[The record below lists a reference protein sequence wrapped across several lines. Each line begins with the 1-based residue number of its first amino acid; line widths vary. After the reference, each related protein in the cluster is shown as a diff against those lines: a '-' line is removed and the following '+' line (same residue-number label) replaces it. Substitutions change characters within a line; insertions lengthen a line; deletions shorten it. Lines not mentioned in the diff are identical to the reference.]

1 MPTNPYLVVSIRSYF
16 SQINQNYLLLF
27 LYIVASKQPLATS
40 SPGIDS
46 ALPMASTST
55 MKKLPLTQPQIPK
68 LPIMSMKTSKIVA
81 NNISSTSS
89 EILTGGGLSA
99 EKQILN
105 KSAVEDNSISVPS
118 SVGTCSNI
126 NPSSEVTTSNTN
138 SNSTVNVNNSNNG
151 AVFFVFNNQ
160 THTCR
165 HCQKIFISSPA
176 LTSHL
181 QSEHNEPST
190 SNTVII
196 QHADTSNPEKCTY
209 CQRLW
214 ISKSALELHMQA
226 EHQIETQKRFQCD
239 FCPRSYHNR

>member
-1 MPTNPYLVVSIRSYF
+1 
-16 SQINQNYLLLF
+16 
-27 LYIVASKQPLATS
+27 
-40 SPGIDS
+40 
-46 ALPMASTST
+46 MASTST

-89 EILTGGGLSA
+89 E
-99 EKQILN
+99 
-105 KSAVEDNSISVPS
+105 SAVEDNSISVPS
-118 SVGTCSNI
+118 SAGNCSNI
-126 NPSSEVTTSNTN
+126 NPSSEVMTSNTN

-181 QSEHNEPST
+181 QSEHNEAST

>member
-1 MPTNPYLVVSIRSYF
+1 
-16 SQINQNYLLLF
+16 
-27 LYIVASKQPLATS
+27 
-40 SPGIDS
+40 
-46 ALPMASTST
+46 MASTST
-55 MKKLPLTQPQIPK
+55 MKKLPLAQPQIPK

-89 EILTGGGLSA
+89 E
-99 EKQILN
+99 
-105 KSAVEDNSISVPS
+105 SAVEDNSISVPS
-118 SVGTCSNI
+118 SAGTCSNI

>member
-1 MPTNPYLVVSIRSYF
+1 M
-16 SQINQNYLLLF
+16 
-27 LYIVASKQPLATS
+27 
-40 SPGIDS
+40 
-46 ALPMASTST
+46 
-55 MKKLPLTQPQIPK
+55 
-68 LPIMSMKTSKIVA
+68 
-81 NNISSTSS
+81 
-89 EILTGGGLSA
+89 
-99 EKQILN
+99 
-105 KSAVEDNSISVPS
+105 PS
-118 SVGTCSNI
+118 SAGTCSNI
-126 NPSSEVTTSNTN
+126 NPSSEVMTSNTN

>member
-1 MPTNPYLVVSIRSYF
+1 
-16 SQINQNYLLLF
+16 
-27 LYIVASKQPLATS
+27 
-40 SPGIDS
+40 
-46 ALPMASTST
+46 MA
-55 MKKLPLTQPQIPK
+55 
-68 LPIMSMKTSKIVA
+68 
-81 NNISSTSS
+81 
-89 EILTGGGLSA
+89 G
-99 EKQILN
+99 
-105 KSAVEDNSISVPS
+105 AVEENSISVPS
-118 SVGTCSNI
+118 SAGTCSNI
-126 NPSSEVTTSNTN
+126 NPSSEVMTSNTN
-138 SNSTVNVNNSNNG
+138 SNSTAVNVNNSNNG

-181 QSEHNEPST
+181 QSEHNEPSS

>member
-1 MPTNPYLVVSIRSYF
+1 
-16 SQINQNYLLLF
+16 
-27 LYIVASKQPLATS
+27 
-40 SPGIDS
+40 
-46 ALPMASTST
+46 
-55 MKKLPLTQPQIPK
+55 
-68 LPIMSMKTSKIVA
+68 MKTSKIVA

-89 EILTGGGLSA
+89 EIVTGGGLSA

-118 SVGTCSNI
+118 STGNCSNI
-126 NPSSEVTTSNTN
+126 NPSSEVMTSNTN

-181 QSEHNEPST
+181 QSEHNEPSS

>member
-1 MPTNPYLVVSIRSYF
+1 
-16 SQINQNYLLLF
+16 
-27 LYIVASKQPLATS
+27 
-40 SPGIDS
+40 
-46 ALPMASTST
+46 MASTST
-55 MKKLPLTQPQIPK
+55 MKKLPLAQPQIPK

-89 EILTGGGLSA
+89 EIVTGGGLSAA

-118 SVGTCSNI
+118 SAGTCSNI